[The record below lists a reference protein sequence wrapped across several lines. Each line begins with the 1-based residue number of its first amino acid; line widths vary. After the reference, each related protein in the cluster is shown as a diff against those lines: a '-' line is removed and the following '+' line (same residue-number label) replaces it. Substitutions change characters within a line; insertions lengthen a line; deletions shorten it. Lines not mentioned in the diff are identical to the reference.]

1 MKNRPFFAARS
12 ALAIAALAALAAA
25 PGAVQALGMGR
36 LNVQSALGEGM
47 RAEIDLTS
55 LSPEEAA
62 SLTVRVAPPEAYR
75 AAGVD
80 YNAVLASTQASVV
93 RRADG
98 RASLRLFS
106 DRAVQE
112 PFIEVILELTSPS
125 GRLVRE
131 FTLLF
136 DPPGSRN
143 APPVQAAAPVAP
155 VMAAAP
161 GPAMAGAGAPAAAPP
176 ALARPAPAPRQAA
189 PAPAAPATAPSPAL
203 AAAPEAAP
211 RKPATAPAA
220 PPRAAAA
227 PPASAS
233 PAVAA
238 TPGGKRYQ
246 VRPGDTLYRVAGRH
260 PAAGMSLDQMLVGL
274 YRANP
279 EAFIESNVNRL
290 RAGSVL
296 VVPTGDE
303 VRDVTAADA
312 RRLITAQSVDFSEI
326 GRAHV

>member
-112 PFIEVILELTSPS
+112 PFIEVILELSWAS
-125 GRLVRE
+125 GRLVR
-131 FTLLF
+131 LRM
-136 DPPGSRN
+136 DDGVHYSP
-143 APPVQAAAPVAP
+143 
-155 VMAAAP
+155 
-161 GPAMAGAGAPAAAPP
+161 AGARAISRWVVDWLRERQRMRAPMP
-176 ALARPAPAPRQAA
+176 PAPR
-189 PAPAAPATAPSPAL
+189 
-203 AAAPEAAP
+203 
-211 RKPATAPAA
+211 
-220 PPRAAAA
+220 
-227 PPASAS
+227 
-233 PAVAA
+233 
-238 TPGGKRYQ
+238 
-246 VRPGDTLYRVAGRH
+246 
-260 PAAGMSLDQMLVGL
+260 
-274 YRANP
+274 
-279 EAFIESNVNRL
+279 
-290 RAGSVL
+290 
-296 VVPTGDE
+296 
-303 VRDVTAADA
+303 
-312 RRLITAQSVDFSEI
+312 
-326 GRAHV
+326 